1 MKCWMRRGR
10 RQFYFISQ
18 LRKRRGSWGEGMAYF
33 SSSPRSC
40 NYDIFFA
47 SFPFFVGEERE
58 GRRNKR
64 RRGRR
69 WWQQMTPQEKERRLV
84 AIKVCLWA
92 SLGIFKRETMVGR
105 REEERPTWK
114 LYNTAD
120 SFKTFL
126 KPQSFVLSPF
136 LSRKKRY
143 FLLRMHF
150 FRSAVDF
157 FLSPPFA
164 GNHGE
169 RQENSAALPRI
180 NCGLKKR
187 KGSYSPTPQFL
198 YLFRSEQQ
206 KVQFFSRK
214 QGRHKL
220 AEKKRNKILH
230 LPLQLVSRTTA
241 PQKSETRISR
251 IIDFF

>member
-1 MKCWMRRGR
+1 MRVMKCWMRRGR

-18 LRKRRGSWGEGMAYF
+18 LRKRRGGGGRNGLLFLLSPLLQLRYF
-33 SSSPRSC
+33 
-40 NYDIFFA
+40 FFA

-84 AIKVCLWA
+84 AIKVCFWA

-126 KPQSFVLSPF
+126 KPQSFVLSLF
-136 LSRKKRY
+136 LSRKKV
-143 FLLRMHF
+143 FPPPDAF
-150 FRSAVDF
+150 FPLCSRLF
-157 FLSPPFA
+157 FVSSFCRKSWRA
-164 GNHGE
+164 TGKFGCSS
-169 RQENSAALPRI
+169 EN
-180 NCGLKKR
+180 
-187 KGSYSPTPQFL
+187 
-198 YLFRSEQQ
+198 
-206 KVQFFSRK
+206 
-214 QGRHKL
+214 KL
-220 AEKKRNKILH
+220 WAQEKKRELFSHASISL
-230 LPLQLVSRTTA
+230 SFSFGTA
-241 PQKSETRISR
+241 EGPVLFPETRET
-251 IIDFF
+251 

>member
-1 MKCWMRRGR
+1 
-10 RQFYFISQ
+10 
-18 LRKRRGSWGEGMAYF
+18 
-33 SSSPRSC
+33 
-40 NYDIFFA
+40 
-47 SFPFFVGEERE
+47 
-58 GRRNKR
+58 
-64 RRGRR
+64 
-69 WWQQMTPQEKERRLV
+69 
-84 AIKVCLWA
+84 
-92 SLGIFKRETMVGR
+92 
-105 REEERPTWK
+105 
-114 LYNTAD
+114 
-120 SFKTFL
+120 
-126 KPQSFVLSPF
+126 
-136 LSRKKRY
+136 
-143 FLLRMHF
+143 MHF
-150 FRSAVDF
+150 FRSAADF

-220 AEKKRNKILH
+220 AEKKGNKILH

-251 IIDFF
+251 IIDFLNSCGEQPSVGRVYAAHWMEFRFIFDVGHMTPMVGVTATYSQRSLSLIPTLEELNNWF